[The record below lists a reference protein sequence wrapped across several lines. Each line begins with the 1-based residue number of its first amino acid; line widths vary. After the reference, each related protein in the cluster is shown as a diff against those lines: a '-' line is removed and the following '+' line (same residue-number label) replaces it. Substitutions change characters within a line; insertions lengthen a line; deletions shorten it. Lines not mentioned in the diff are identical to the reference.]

1 MNNMTAP
8 YFITYSPSEVSDTT
22 ELVAPE
28 SELNFMQECCNYVHT
43 AVIENTS
50 PHSAPTRICSLVR
63 QGQLIVLILLSD
75 SPLD

>member
-1 MNNMTAP
+1 MMAP
-8 YFITYSPSEVSDTT
+8 YFITYSLSKVSDTT
-22 ELVAPE
+22 ELGAPE

-50 PHSAPTRICSLVR
+50 PHSAPNRIYSLVR
-63 QGQLIVLILLSD
+63 PGQLIVLVLLSD